1 MHFWTDVF
9 CSLQPVDLS
18 RKLSLAHGVV
28 CGMDYL
34 HSVQPHPVIHGD
46 LKIENILVGDEMD
59 AKVSALLTVYK
70 IIAVIFSCRNLC
82 KRRVLRMSENGVP
95 HGLWGPVDSDE
106 IMK

>member
-1 MHFWTDVF
+1 MF

-46 LKIENILVGDEMD
+46 LKIQNILVGDKMD

-95 HGLWGPVDSDE
+95 PPPRFVGSS
-106 IMK
+106 